1 MKLYQHYSIYGFSN
15 SYIVCNDEARSA
27 LIVDPAEINSSMI
40 SQIENNG
47 YDLDA
52 VLVTHNHIHHVRGI
66 MTLLRIY
73 GDCRVFASAA
83 RVSGLPSRTVRD
95 GERFTAAGFEVEAI
109 AMPGHSQD
117 SMLFRLEGMVFT
129 GDSLHAGL
137 IGRTT
142 SGMNAASLA
151 RRMLEKLPMLADTDI
166 VLPGHGPPST
176 IGTER
181 RYNLGL
187 QPGYAEKLKSGYDF
201 FV

>member
-15 SYIVCNDEARSA
+15 SYIVGNDDSRSA
-27 LIVDPAEINSSMI
+27 LIVDPAEITVAMI
-40 SQIENNG
+40 GQIENNG
-47 YDLDA
+47 YSLDA
-52 VLVTHNHIHHVRGI
+52 VLVTHGHIHHVRGI
-66 MTLLRIY
+66 KTLLRVY
-73 GDCRVFASAA
+73 GDCRIYSAAA
-83 RVSGLPSRTVRD
+83 RVTGLATRVVRD
-95 GERFTAAGFEVEAI
+95 GERFQAAGFEVEAI

-117 SMLFRLEGMVFT
+117 SMIYRFQGMVFT

-151 RRMLEKLPMLADTDI
+151 RRMLEKLPFLEDTDI
-166 VLPGHGPPST
+166 ILPGHGPPST

-181 RYNLGL
+181 RFNLGL
-187 QPGYAEKLKSGYDF
+187 QPGYAEKIKAGYDF